1 MDRTTIL
8 IARLKAVGVKID
20 NDDSYFLKKFV
31 ENKQN
36 PIELEKLQEPM
47 VKAAQE
53 DTSLV
58 EEAYAEFDRATASV

>member
-20 NDDSYFLKKFV
+20 NDDSYFLKKFA

-36 PIELEKLQEPM
+36 PIELENLQEQM

-58 EEAYAEFDRATASV
+58 EEAYAEFDRAAASV